1 MEDEYIDDTL
11 EDLEDLDQYRL
22 KIDLNEFTVD
32 NPDLP
37 DPILKKPLEFSWARA
52 VSEEEKCQARGE
64 EVAPYSG
71 PVEVVWY
78 DELEGERN
86 ASSNKKQK
94 IPEEAEVPDESVENG
109 KEVKDSEGP
118 EKEVGN
124 EDTENACKSEKAF
137 EDDHSVKEKN
147 ESGNVP
153 TADADV
159 DKSEELKEN
168 TESGKEEVSTEPV
181 EDVKCSDEPHEEVSL
196 SPETDAKNYESPK
209 KESVEM
215 KIEVIPSNS
224 DPNSAENLVSDSIKL
239 ESDPP
244 CSDT

>member
-1 MEDEYIDDTL
+1 M
-11 EDLEDLDQYRL
+11 

-94 IPEEAEVPDESVENG
+94 IPEEAEVLDESVESG
-109 KEVKDSEGP
+109 KEVKDCEGP
-118 EKEVGN
+118 ENEVGN
-124 EDTENACKSEKAF
+124 QDTEDVCKSEKAF
-137 EDDHSVKEKN
+137 EDHDSVKEKN
-147 ESGNVP
+147 ESGNGVAVP

-159 DKSEELKEN
+159 DKSEKLHEN
-168 TESGKEEVSTEPV
+168 TESGKDEVTTEPV
-181 EDVKCSDEPHEEVSL
+181 KDVKCSDDPHEEVSL
-196 SPETDAKNYESPK
+196 RPETDAKNDESPK

-215 KIEVIPSNS
+215 KMEGVPSTS
-224 DPNSAENLVSDSIKL
+224 DPNNAENIVSDSIKP
-239 ESDPP
+239 EADPP